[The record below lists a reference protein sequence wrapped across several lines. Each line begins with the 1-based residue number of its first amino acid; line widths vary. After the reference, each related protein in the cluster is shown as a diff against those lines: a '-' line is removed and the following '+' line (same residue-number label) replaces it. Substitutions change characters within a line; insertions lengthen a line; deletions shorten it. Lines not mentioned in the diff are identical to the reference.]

1 MLCKQGYYLLYCRV
15 VIQYNKITLLPLPNG
30 QFLDN
35 LQRVITLSYK
45 HQLNTKLK
53 SFVTIYMLNSLRITL
68 FFKLLM

>member
-15 VIQYNKITLLPLPNG
+15 VIQYNTVTLLPLPNG

-45 HQLNTKLK
+45 H
-53 SFVTIYMLNSLRITL
+53 R
-68 FFKLLM
+68 